1 MGAARPALSASA
13 WEIFVKISLDWL
25 CDFVDL
31 ADLAPQQI
39 ADRLTLCTAEVE
51 GFEILR
57 RSLAGVLVG
66 EVVALEPVP
75 ASYPAARLHAA
86 EVDCG
91 NRRFTTVCGAPN
103 IRLGMK
109 APFAPPG
116 TVLAGGT
123 RIAVSEVAG
132 HRSEGVLCS
141 AMELGLSRWHEVL
154 LECPAGLPNGTP
166 LAHYIP
172 EQDVIFEIDNKSL
185 THRPDLWGH
194 YGLARELA
202 AIFRRPLR
210 RLAVADLTQYDPL
223 PAYPLQI
230 DDPEGCPCYGC
241 IEFEVPAAAPAPLV
255 IQRRLHALGQRT
267 FGLLVDLTNYV
278 MWELAQPTHAFD
290 ADRVHAIRVAP
301 LGKAGTFT
309 TLDGQARTLVPDD
322 LLIWNESEPVALA
335 GIMGGLNSEVQ
346 PSTQR
351 VLLESAN
358 FKASRIRR
366 TSVRLDL
373 RTESAQRFEKS
384 QPPANVK
391 LGIARILRL
400 IDEAGVQCRVTSRF
414 TLAGDLKDGYRPLEM
429 PRRCLNTMAGQE
441 IPESETLAILEAL
454 GFQARFEGDRLCVG
468 IPPHRS
474 EKDISI
480 PADITEEVL
489 RIYGYGR
496 IEPRMPHLSIA
507 PPYVETSLRT
517 EHKARR
523 LLAGAHGFIE
533 VHTYGWFDDLWLAE
547 LRFVPQRALQLR
559 NPSAQQNR
567 LLRTTLV
574 PNLLALVRPNRA
586 HRDAFRLFEIGRVY
600 AAGPGEGCTER
611 ARLAGISYQD
621 ADWPPAEEHFRNIKG
636 AIEDLGRFL
645 NCGALSLRPGAQ
657 SETPWQLSGLW
668 AEICRDGEPV
678 GAIGVLAGQILKTVA
693 PQGQVVWF
701 ELDLESLQGPLYP
714 EVRYTAPP
722 AYPGSWQDFSLLWDL
737 DQGFARLE
745 ERLDRFRHPLVR
757 RREFLVLYK
766 GKGLP
771 PGKGSYSFRYWIGAQ
786 DHTLSGEEI
795 EQFRAA
801 MLEFLSAEGIPLRT

>member
-1 MGAARPALSASA
+1 M
-13 WEIFVKISLDWL
+13 KISLDWL

-31 ADLAPQQI
+31 ADLPPAQI

-51 GFEILR
+51 GFEVLR
-57 RSLAGVLVG
+57 RHLAGVLVG
-66 EVVALEPVP
+66 EVVALEPLP
-75 ASYPAARLHAA
+75 ASYAAARLHRA

-91 NRRFTTVCGAPN
+91 QQRFVTVCGAPN

-116 TVLAGGT
+116 SVLAGGV
-123 RIAVSEVAG
+123 RIEVAELAG
-132 HRSEGVLCS
+132 QRSEGVLCS

-154 LECPAGLPNGTP
+154 LECPAAVANGTP
-166 LAHYIP
+166 LVQLIP

-194 YGLARELA
+194 YGVARELA

-210 RLAVADLTQYDPL
+210 PLAVADLAPYDPL
-223 PAYPLQI
+223 PAYPLRI
-230 DDPEGCPCYGC
+230 DDPDGCPCYGC
-241 IEFEVPAAAPAPLV
+241 IEFEVPAAAPSPLV
-255 IQRRLHALGQRT
+255 VQRRLHALGQRT

-290 ADRVHAIRVAP
+290 GDRVHAIRVAP
-301 LGKAGTFT
+301 LGKPGTFT
-309 TLDGQARTLVPDD
+309 TLDGQARALLPDD

-346 PSTQR
+346 PATQR

-366 TSVRLDL
+366 TSVRLGL

-400 IDEAGVQCRVTSRF
+400 IHEAGVGCRVTCRF

-429 PRRCLNTMAGQE
+429 PRSGLNMMAGQE
-441 IPESETLAILEAL
+441 IPEGETLAILEAL
-454 GFQARFEGDRLCVG
+454 GFQARFESDRLCVG

-496 IEPRMPHLSIA
+496 IQPRMPHLSIA
-507 PPYVETSLRT
+507 PPYVEPSLRT

-523 LLAGAHGFIE
+523 LLAGAHAFIE
-533 VHTYGWFDDLWLAE
+533 VHTYGWFDDLWLDE
-547 LRFVPQRALQLR
+547 LRFAPQHALELR

-567 LLRTTLV
+567 WLRTTLV

-586 HRDAFRLFEIGRVY
+586 YRDAFRLFEIGRVY
-600 AAGPGEGCTER
+600 AAGPSGECIER
-611 ARLAGISYQD
+611 ARLAGVSYQD
-621 ADWPPAEEHFRNIKG
+621 GDWPPVEEHFRSIKG
-636 AIEDLGRFL
+636 AIEELGRFL
-645 NCGALSLRPGAQ
+645 NCGTLIFRPGAQ
-657 SETPWQLSGLW
+657 AQAPWQIPTLW
-668 AEICRDGEPV
+668 ADICRDSRPV
-678 GAIGVLAGQILKTVA
+678 GAIGVLAGPILKTVA

-701 ELDLESLQGPLYP
+701 ELELDALQGPLFP
-714 EVRYTAPP
+714 EVRYAAPP
-722 AYPGSWQDFSLLWDL
+722 MFPGSWQDFSLVWDL
-737 DQGFARLE
+737 DQGFARLQ
-745 ERLDRFRHPLVR
+745 ERLDRFRHPLVQ

-801 MLEFLSAEGIPLRT
+801 MLAFLAAENIPLRA